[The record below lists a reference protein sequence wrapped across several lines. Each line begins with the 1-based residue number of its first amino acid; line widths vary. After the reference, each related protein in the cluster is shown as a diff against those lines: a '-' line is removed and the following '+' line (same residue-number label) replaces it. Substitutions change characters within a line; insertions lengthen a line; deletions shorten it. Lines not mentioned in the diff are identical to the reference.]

1 MRIAYPCAALTTML
15 LCGFW
20 HGAGFTF
27 IVWGGLHG
35 IFLSVERLVVYHNR
49 AIPMR
54 KRIRG
59 FRGLVR
65 FLVGWASTQV
75 LVGFAWLFFRAES
88 LRQVWYFLGK
98 FLHWQG
104 SELTG
109 RFIAIVFTFW
119 VMIMI
124 LDIAEYISR
133 SELYLLKFPPAVTA
147 AVCSAVVIVVFLYL
161 ATNKPMPFLYFQF

>member
-1 MRIAYPCAALTTML
+1 ML
-15 LCGFW
+15 LCGLW

-35 IFLSVERLVVYHNR
+35 LFLSVERIVVYHNK

-54 KRIRG
+54 KRIHG
-59 FRGLVR
+59 FSGFSR
-65 FLVGWASTQV
+65 FLIGWASTQL
-75 LVGFAWLFFRAES
+75 LVGFAWLFFRAEN
-88 LRQVWYFLGK
+88 LGQVWQFLSK

-109 RFIAIVFTFW
+109 RFIAIVLTFW
-119 VMIMI
+119 IMIMI
-124 LDIAEYISR
+124 LELAEYLNR
-133 SELYLLKFPPAVTA
+133 SELYLLRLHPAATA
-147 AVCSAVVIVVFLYL
+147 AVCAAVIIVVFLYL